1 MSNRLYL
8 LNQAKYIQET
18 YGEDTVACLF
28 AKDVEDYLH
37 SSQVINGTVV
47 REHPSTPSQLKLEE
61 EVKSFTWKAD

>member
-8 LNQAKYIQET
+8 LNQAKYIQKT

-37 SSQVINGTVV
+37 SLQVINGTVV
-47 REHPSTPSQLKLEE
+47 REHP
-61 EVKSFTWKAD
+61 

>member
-28 AKDVEDYLH
+28 AKDVEDYLN
-37 SSQVINGTVV
+37 SLQVIKGSVV
-47 REHPSTPSQLKLEE
+47 REHLSAPSQLKLEE

>member
-1 MSNRLYL
+1 MSNHLYL

-37 SSQVINGTVV
+37 SLQVINDTVV
-47 REHPSTPSQLKLEE
+47 REHPSQLKLEE
-61 EVKSFTWKAD
+61 EVKTFTWKAD

>member
-37 SSQVINGTVV
+37 SLQVINDTVV
-47 REHPSTPSQLKLEE
+47 REHPSQLKLEE
-61 EVKSFTWKAD
+61 EVKTFTWKAD

>member
-37 SSQVINGTVV
+37 SLQVINGVVV
-47 REHPSTPSQLKLEE
+47 RENTSEIKLEE
-61 EVKSFTWKAD
+61 EVKTFTWKTNNA

>member
-37 SSQVINGTVV
+37 SLQVVSEDTSVTSEI
-47 REHPSTPSQLKLEE
+47 KLEE
-61 EVKSFTWKAD
+61 EVKTFTWKANNA